1 MELRSHYL
9 SKREAAELAG
19 RLRATGWGASA
30 LKDEKVRDAVS
41 SESRIPNRFELL
53 RMIDEAFYEYTRRSY
68 RVTYFDWVN
77 MVYPKIAARFPSLQ
91 DPLRE
96 TFDPPK
102 SRFVKTREVA
112 IAVHTTGKRDDDPV
126 FIEVAGGR
134 ASEIAEVVEE
144 AKAREV

>member
-1 MELRSHYL
+1 MRWLKSNYSR
-9 SKREAAELAG
+9 ALATAPIEQRPG
-19 RLRATGWGASA
+19 LPGCFGP
-30 LKDEKVRDAVS
+30 RD
-41 SESRIPNRFELL
+41 L
-53 RMIDEAFYEYTRRSY
+53 
-68 RVTYFDWVN
+68 
-77 MVYPKIAARFPSLQ
+77 